1 MLKVIPAIDIKNNSV
16 VCASQSNRE
25 KYKPIKSI
33 LVKGSK
39 PEDIV
44 SALLKTYAFNTFY
57 IADLDSII
65 SKNINLSIVRQLC
78 ERFPLIKFWV
88 DYGITSTEDFGHSKS
103 IKNITPV
110 VGTETL
116 ENADVLVGR
125 NKSEYLLSL
134 DFNDKKLLG
143 PNSILSQVEL
153 FPDKVIAMCLHRIGG
168 QRGPDYSLLK
178 KICRKLMKSQ
188 VIASGGVRNLEDL
201 SKLEKIGI
209 NHVIVSTVLHNG
221 LFIDNL

>member
-1 MLKVIPAIDIKNNSV
+1 MLKVIPAIDIKNNYV
-16 VCASQSNRE
+16 VRASQSNRE
-25 KYKPIKSI
+25 NYKPIKSM

-39 PEDIV
+39 PVDIV
-44 SALLKTYAFNTFY
+44 SALLKTYAFNTVY

-88 DYGITSTEDFGHSKS
+88 DYGITSTEDFGHSED
-103 IKNITPV
+103 IKNMTPV

-116 ENADVLVGR
+116 DNTGVLVRR

-134 DFNDKKLLG
+134 DFSDEKLLG
-143 PNSILSQVEL
+143 PSSILSKADL
-153 FPDKVIAMCLHRIGG
+153 FPEKVIVMCLHRIGG
-168 QRGPDYSLLK
+168 AQGPDYSLLR
-178 KICRKLMKSQ
+178 KICRKLTQSQ

-209 NHVIVSTVLHNG
+209 KQVIASTVLHNG